1 APGTGGLIM
10 DGATRERSLA
20 EHANALVQALQ
31 SDDDAAAAEALS
43 ALAALDAAQL
53 RARVA
58 RLAQVLH
65 QRTAA
70 LPSQAAGAVEQN
82 SVSLSNTEAVQ
93 SLDHV
98 VELTEQAAHRTLD
111 LVEQGRGLVD
121 CLDSTPDHATACGEL
136 RGIFNELALSQSY
149 QDLSGQILKRVR
161 DLLTGLEQSLNA
173 LAGSDEG
180 LVATGPGVPGVDKR
194 RSSQDEADDLL
205 AELGL

>member
-1 APGTGGLIM
+1 M
-10 DGATRERSLA
+10 DGSTRERSLA
-20 EHANALVQALQ
+20 EHANALVHALQ
-31 SDDDAAAAEALS
+31 AEDDGAAAEALS

-53 RARVA
+53 RVRVA

-65 QRTAA
+65 ERTAA
-70 LPSQAAGAVEQN
+70 LPSQVAGALEPG
-82 SVSLSNTEAVQ
+82 SASLSNTEAVQ

-111 LVEQGRGLVD
+111 LVEQGRVLVD
-121 CLDSTPDHATACGEL
+121 CLDSTPDHATACVEL
-136 RGIFNELALSQSY
+136 RGIFNELTLTQSY

-161 DLLTGLEQSLNA
+161 DLLTGLEHSLNA
-173 LAGSDEG
+173 LAGTDEG
-180 LVATGPGVPGVDKR
+180 LTATGPGVPGVDKR

>member
-1 APGTGGLIM
+1 M
-10 DGATRERSLA
+10 DGSTRESTLA
-20 EHANALVQALQ
+20 QHANALVNALQ
-31 SDDDAAAAEALS
+31 SEDDSAAAEALA

-65 QRTAA
+65 ERTAA
-70 LPSQAAGAVEQN
+70 LPSQAAGSA
-82 SVSLSNTEAVQ
+82 SLSNTEAVQ

-121 CLDSTPDHATACGEL
+121 CLDSTPDHATACVEL
-136 RGIFNELALSQSY
+136 RCIFNELTLTQSY

-161 DLLTGLEQSLNA
+161 TLLTGLEQSLNA

-180 LVATGPGVPGVDKR
+180 LTATGPGVPGVDKR

>member
-1 APGTGGLIM
+1 M
-10 DGATRERSLA
+10 DGSTRESTLA
-20 EHANALVQALQ
+20 QHANALVHALQ
-31 SDDDAAAAEALS
+31 SEDDSAAAEALS

-65 QRTAA
+65 ERTEA
-70 LPSQAAGAVEQN
+70 LPSQAAG
-82 SVSLSNTEAVQ
+82 SLSNTEAVQ

-98 VELTEQAAHRTLD
+98 VDLTEQAAHRTLD
-111 LVEQGRGLVD
+111 LVDQGRGLVD
-121 CLDSTPDHATACGEL
+121 CLDSTPDHATACAEL
-136 RGIFNELALSQSY
+136 RGIFNELTLTQGY

-161 DLLTGLEQSLNA
+161 TLLTGLEQSLNA
-173 LAGSDEG
+173 LAGADEG
-180 LVATGPGVPGVDKR
+180 VAATGPGVPGVDKR